1 MKKKDSLD
9 EIHKIRSKNYEETKN
24 MSSKEY
30 INHINKNAGKL
41 SALMKKLETYH
52 TNHSKK
58 KAG

>member
-30 INHINKNAGKL
+30 INHINNNAGKL

-52 TNHSKK
+52 TSHNKK